1 MPQAPLGDFLL
12 TQPPNEAMGFQWANS
27 SAYTGV
33 IEGRKWVEKDSLE
46 FQDPDQR
53 GHQQVGKKHLAGE
66 KNQI

>member
-12 TQPPNEAMGFQWANS
+12 TQPPNEVMGFQWVNS

-33 IEGRKWVEKDSLE
+33 TEGRKWMEKDSLE

-53 GHQQVGKKHLAGE
+53 GCQKVGKKHVAWE
-66 KNQI
+66 ENQI